1 MRNASCRIV
10 LVVALLVSPG
20 LAAGETLSTL
30 TLDALSYVSF
40 QNEEIL
46 AFPSG
51 STIRFRFGDASRTG
65 IVPFTLG
72 PDDVSIPPISLPGGQ
87 TLTYDLALPANGS
100 METTATGRRISFNA
114 MVSATLD
121 GPNGGT
127 FTYSIPFS
135 TESASATDA
144 SGSESVSVSGMR
156 VVEGALYVQIVGATV
171 NRTNAFPKPGTAVY
185 TVLSGE
191 FDQVP

>member
-1 MRNASCRIV
+1 MKKASCRIV
-10 LVVALLVSPG
+10 LGLALLAPPG

-40 QNEEIL
+40 QDQEIL
-46 AFPSG
+46 TFPTG
-51 STIRFRFGDASRTG
+51 STIRFRFGDASRNG
-65 IVPFTLG
+65 SVPFTLG
-72 PDDVSIPPISLPGGQ
+72 PGDVSIPPISLPGGQ

-114 MVSATLD
+114 LVSATLD
-121 GPNGGT
+121 GPNGGI

-144 SGSESVSVSGMR
+144 AGSESVSVSGMR
-156 VVEGALYVQIVGATV
+156 MVDGALYVQIVGATV
-171 NRTNAFPKPGTAVY
+171 NRTNAFPKPGAAVY
-185 TVLSGE
+185 TVLSGR
-191 FDQVP
+191 FDRVP